1 MNTEPT
7 AKHAAFTVN
16 GKSYRL
22 LNLKTELKARSYQA
36 LLVILDDSI
45 EDLVPLFA
53 HGTNQ
58 QMTNLEI
65 LALVRTLIKKLIV
78 GDKLF
83 EALSYMYESE
93 TPLSFDEKVNDMKD
107 LNMEQILEALSDFL
121 STIGGYLNAI
131 GISSQVAKAE

>member
-1 MNTEPT
+1 MNTELA
-7 AKHAAFTVN
+7 AKHGGFTIN
-16 GKSYRL
+16 GKTYRL

-36 LLVILDDSI
+36 LLIILDDSI

-53 HGTNQ
+53 QGQ

-65 LALVRTLIKKLIV
+65 IALVRTLIKKLII

-83 EALSYMYESE
+83 EALSYMYESD
-93 TPLSFDEKVNDMKD
+93 TPVSSDEKINDMKD

-131 GISSQVAKAE
+131 GISSPAASKTE